1 MLPDQNRHIILR
13 QQGIRKPPT
22 ETAEPY
28 LGSFNL
34 TADADVHSLNLETP
48 TLDSQ
53 QLEDLRAQP
62 DVASI
67 APEMPVHLIEPV
79 SRSSGGGTTA
89 QAGSVTWGITAVKAD
104 ASSYT
109 GSGVVV
115 AVLDTGI
122 DRSHPAFTGITV
134 VEKDFTGEGNGD
146 GNGHGTHCAGTIFG
160 RDVDGFRIG
169 VARGVEHILIGKVL
183 DKDGGG
189 STVGVMEGLQWAIN
203 QGANV
208 ISMSLGISFPHYVES
223 LVQQGIPVVAA
234 TSLGLEAYRA
244 TLRLFD
250 AAVQLMNA
258 AALANDRP
266 ILLIAASGN
275 ESEREGTPAY
285 RVFTAPPA
293 AADFAISVG
302 AINEARVIAPFSN
315 TKPTLVAPGVDIIS
329 AQASGGLV
337 SFQGTS
343 MAAPHVAGVAA
354 LYAEQ
359 LKDQGVFTL
368 ANFTANLVAG
378 ADQALL
384 APFDPIDVG
393 AGLIQAP

>member
-13 QQGIRKPPT
+13 QQGISKPPT
-22 ETAEPY
+22 ETAERL
-28 LGSFNL
+28 LGTFAI
-34 TADADVHSLNLETP
+34 TADINVQRLEVETP
-48 TLDSQ
+48 LLGLE
-53 QLEDLRAQP
+53 QLEEIRLQP

-67 APEMPVHLIEPV
+67 APEMPVSLIEPV
-79 SRSSGGGTTA
+79 SRGGGGTTA
-89 QAGSVTWGITAVKAD
+89 QAGGVAWGITAVKAD
-104 ASSYT
+104 ASAYM
-109 GSGVVV
+109 GQGVVV
-115 AVLDTGI
+115 AVLDTDI
-122 DRSHPAFTGITV
+122 DRSHPAFAGIDI
-134 VEKDFTGEGNGD
+134 VEQDFTGEGNGD
-146 GNGHGTHCAGTIFG
+146 ENGHGTHCAGTIFG
-160 RDVDGFRIG
+160 RDVQGFRIG
-169 VARGVEHILIGKVL
+169 VARGVERVLIGKVL
-183 DKDGGG
+183 GADGGG

-208 ISMSLGISFPHYVES
+208 ISMSLGISFPHYVNS
-223 LVQQGIPVVAA
+223 LIQQGIPVLPA

-258 AALANDRP
+258 AALVNNRP
-266 ILLIAASGN
+266 IILVAASGN
-275 ESEREGTPAY
+275 ESDMNGTPAY

-315 TKPTLVAPGVDIIS
+315 TKPTFVAPGVDIIS
-329 AQASGGLV
+329 AQAGGGLV

-368 ANFTANLVAG
+368 SNFTANLVAG